1 MLQLIPMLL
10 GITVMSFV
18 IIQLSPGDFLAEI
31 RLNPI
36 VSQETVDRMRTNF
49 GLDQPLHV
57 QYLRWLTNIVRG
69 DFGYSFAYQVP
80 VLWLVRSRLFN
91 TLLLNIIALIVAWAI
106 GIPIGL
112 HPPTHQYSWS
122 DNLLSLF
129 SYVGIST
136 PTFFSGLLLVFF
148 PFQTRW
154 LPIGGMTSLDYDLFP
169 WYGKAFDVARH
180 LVIPVMVLGVLAVA
194 GLTRQM
200 RANLLAVLRQ
210 DYVKTARAKGLAERV
225 VVNKHAVRN
234 AINPLITIFGFE
246 LGGLLSGS
254 AILEVVIGW
263 PGLGQLILDAVVR
276 KDLYVVMG
284 SLVIGGVTLVLGYLI
299 ADSLLAYG
307 DPRIRYDRGCRR
319 SKVGDQPRSWRGK
332 PCCHV

>member
-1 MLQLIPMLL
+1 MIRHIARRILQLIPMLL

-18 IIQLSPGDFLAEI
+18 IIQLSPGDFLADI
-31 RLNPI
+31 RLNPV

-57 QYLRWLTNIVRG
+57 QYLRWLANIVRG

-91 TLLLNIIALIVAWAI
+91 TLLLNIVALVVAWVIALPI
-106 GIPIGL
+106 GI
-112 HPPTHQYSWS
+112 HAATHQYAWS
-122 DNLLSLF
+122 DNLLSLL

-136 PTFFSGLLLVFF
+136 PTFFSGLLLLFVAFK
-148 PFQTRW
+148 TGW

-169 WYGKAFDVARH
+169 WYGKVFDIARH
-180 LVIPVMVLGVLAVA
+180 LVIPVIVLGVLAVA

-200 RANLLAVLRQ
+200 RANLLEVLHQ

-284 SLVIGGVTLVLGYLI
+284 SLVIGGVTLVLGNLV
-299 ADSLLAYG
+299 ADILLAYS
-307 DPRIRYDRGCRR
+307 DPRIRYD
-319 SKVGDQPRSWRGK
+319 
-332 PCCHV
+332 

>member
-106 GIPIGL
+106 GIPIGI
-112 HPPTHQYSWS
+112 HAATHQYSWS

-136 PTFFSGLLLVFF
+136 PTFFSGLLLLFF
-148 PFQTRW
+148 AFKTGW

-200 RANLLAVLRQ
+200 RANLLEVLRQ

-284 SLVIGGVTLVLGYLI
+284 SLVIGGVTLVLGNLI
-299 ADSLLAYG
+299 ADILLAYS
-307 DPRIRYDRGCRR
+307 DPRIRYD
-319 SKVGDQPRSWRGK
+319 
-332 PCCHV
+332 